1 MRKTREPAVLAFIAA
16 LLLTPLAALHAGEFH
31 VATVGDW
38 PSDRVVCR
46 PIPLGEVKLSGF
58 LGSHVD
64 ANNHASIPAGIKS
77 AIPAG
82 FEARGRGDEPPA
94 ACRRLATDT
103 DLYKWLEGACYA
115 ITYDP
120 SLSELAGAVERYAS
134 LLARLQ
140 EKDGYLGTRL
150 KPARPFDDKVWH
162 DLYCAG
168 HFIEAAV
175 AHYKA
180 TSRRTL
186 LDPAC
191 RLADFYARAKE
202 AGHPYFRDVG
212 SREHPEIEPALVRMY
227 RATGE
232 RRYLDFASAVTR
244 MSRIGPTLSDV
255 RAGGGSRHAVRL
267 CYLLTGSAELLME
280 TGDREFERPL
290 RGLWDEIAST
300 RMYATGGI
308 GYNETIPAE
317 PFDLPQCLEG
327 NPNRDIAETCA
338 SVSLMMFS
346 WRMHAVTGESRYFD
360 TIETI
365 LYNHYLGAV
374 SSDHLGIFY
383 YNPLRRV
390 GDMTGRTDHGGN
402 PVRRTVLPNLHSTS
416 CCFPNAWRFFG
427 QLPEYVFSANRH
439 GVFVN
444 LFTDAVARH
453 RLPDGT
459 VVRIEMQTRYPH
471 EGAVT
476 VRIIPDKP
484 SRFSLGLRVPAWC
497 DTAKVGAAGMPQSQ
511 ARPGSYHRIDRTWQ
525 AGDEVVLD
533 MPMPPMPIFGHPKS
547 AAVRG
552 QVAFRRGP
560 IVYCLER
567 QDAAGIDLA
576 RAAVLLDRDNPSKA
590 ISEEFRPE
598 LGFYVLKVR
607 AFEQSALAS
616 SPTAPPPHASS
627 ESVREVS
634 FVPFYCRA
642 NREPDTRWVT
652 FLPHV
657 ASP

>member
-1 MRKTREPAVLAFIAA
+1 MKHPHALLAA
-16 LLLTPLAALHAGEFH
+16 LLLAPLAVLHGGECH
-31 VATVGDW
+31 AATIGDW
-38 PSDRVVCR
+38 SADHTVCR
-46 PIPLGEVKLSGF
+46 PIPLGDVKLGGF
-58 LGSHVD
+58 LGLHVN
-64 ANNHASIPAGIKS
+64 ANNHASIPAGLKS
-77 AIPAG
+77 AIPAA
-82 FEARGRGDEPPA
+82 FEARGRGEEPPA

-103 DLYKWLEGACYA
+103 DLYKWLEGASYA

-120 SLSELAGAVERYAS
+120 SLSELRAAVERYAG
-134 LLARLQ
+134 LLAQSQ

-150 KPARPFDDKVWH
+150 SPARPFDEKVWH

-175 AHYKA
+175 AHHKA
-180 TSRRTL
+180 TGKRTL
-186 LDPAC
+186 LDAAC
-191 RLADFYARAKE
+191 RLADFYARAKQT
-202 AGHPYFRDVG
+202 GHPYFRDVG
-212 SREHPEIEPALVRMY
+212 QREHPEIEPALVRLY
-227 RATGE
+227 RVTGE
-232 RRYLDFASAVTR
+232 KRYLDFASAVTR
-244 MSRIGPTLSDV
+244 MSRLGPTLADV
-255 RAGGGSRHAVRL
+255 RAGGGGSRHAVRL
-267 CYLLTGSAELLME
+267 CYLLNGSAELFIE
-280 TGDREFERPL
+280 TGDREFNRPL
-290 RGLWDEIAST
+290 PSLWDEIIST
-300 RMYATGGI
+300 RMYPTGGI
-308 GYNETIPAE
+308 GYNEIIPAE

-346 WRMHAVTGESRYFD
+346 WRMHAITGDSRYFD
-360 TIETI
+360 AIETI

-390 GDMTGRTDHGGN
+390 GDVTGRTDHGGN

-416 CCFPNAWRFFG
+416 CCFPNSWRFFG
-427 QLPEYVFSANRH
+427 QLPEYVFSANRD

-459 VVRIEMQTRYPH
+459 AVRIEMQTRYPH
-471 EGAVT
+471 EGTVT
-476 VRIIPDKP
+476 VRVIPDKP
-484 SRFSLGLRVPAWC
+484 SRFRLGLRVPAWC
-497 DTAKVGAAGMPQSQ
+497 QTAQVAVAGGPRSP
-511 ARPGSYHRIDRTWQ
+511 AKPGSYHRIDRTWQ

-533 MPMPPMPIFGHPKS
+533 MPLTPVPIFGPPKS
-547 AAVRG
+547 AAVCG

-567 QDAAGIDLA
+567 QDAAGLDPA
-576 RAAVLLDRDNPSKA
+576 RAVVLVDRDAPSRT
-590 ISEEFRPE
+590 ISAEFRPE
-598 LGFYVLKVR
+598 LGFHVLKVR
-607 AFEQSALAS
+607 AFERSAPAS
-616 SPTAPPPHASS
+616 SPAATVPHASP

-652 FLPHV
+652 FLPY